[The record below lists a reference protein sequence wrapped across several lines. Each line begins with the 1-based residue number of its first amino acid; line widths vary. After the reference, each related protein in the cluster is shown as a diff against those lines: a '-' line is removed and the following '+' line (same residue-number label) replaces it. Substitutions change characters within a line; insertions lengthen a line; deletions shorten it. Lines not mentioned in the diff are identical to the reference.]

1 MVRTAFIIGSL
12 LFAAP
17 AQAHDFWLQPI
28 SWDAKP
34 GARVPFTVEVGH
46 GAAREKWGAD
56 AKRVT
61 VLQVVGPSGRTDLR
75 RYFRPGGATP
85 HLIGTFPKQGLNV
98 VSLATS
104 LVPSELPAIRFN
116 DFLQVEGL
124 TPAIEARRA
133 AGATNRPGREL
144 YWRRAKTLIAFGP
157 ASARDNAL
165 ATRPLGL
172 SLEIVPKRNP
182 YSLGADRRLPV
193 QILFEGRPLAGALVK
208 LTSLEFDAK
217 PIATGRS
224 DGRGLVTF
232 RVPNVG
238 SWLVNVIWTKRI
250 ANPAAEFET
259 TFSSLTFGYPPRHA
273 R

>member
-1 MVRTAFIIGSL
+1 MVRDAFLIGL
-12 LFAAP
+12 LLIAAP
-17 AQAHDFWLQPI
+17 AQAHDFWLQPTR
-28 SWDAKP
+28 WDAKL

-56 AKRVT
+56 ARRVT
-61 VLQVVGPSGRTDLR
+61 ALKVAGPSGPVDLR
-75 RYFRPGGATP
+75 RYFRAGGAIP
-85 HLIGTFPKQGLNV
+85 HLTGIFPKQGLYV

-133 AGATNRPGREL
+133 AGTTNRPGREL
-144 YWRRAKTLIAFGP
+144 YWRRAKTLVAFGP
-157 ASARDNAL
+157 ASAADNML
-165 ATRPLGL
+165 ATRPLGFN
-172 SLEIVPKRNP
+172 LEIVPRRNP

-217 PIATGRS
+217 PVATGRT

-232 RVPNVG
+232 RVPQVG

-259 TFSSLTFGYPPRHA
+259 TFSSLTFGYPARHA

>member
-1 MVRTAFIIGSL
+1 MVRNAFIIGPL

-17 AQAHDFWLQPI
+17 AQAHDFWLQPTR
-28 SWDAKP
+28 WDAGP
-34 GARVPFTVEVGH
+34 GARLPFTVEVGH
-46 GAAREKWGAD
+46 GAAREKWGGE

-61 VLQVVGPSGRTDLR
+61 ALQVAGPSGPVDLR
-75 RYFRPGGATP
+75 RYFRPGGAVP
-85 HLIGTFPKQGLNV
+85 HLTGTFGKRGLYV
-98 VSLATS
+98 VSLVTS
-104 LVPSELPAIRFN
+104 KVPSELPSIRFN

-133 AGATNRPGREL
+133 AGTTNRPGREL

-157 ASARDNAL
+157 ASAADNAL

-172 SLEIVPKRNP
+172 SLEIVPRRNP

-193 QILFEGRPLAGALVK
+193 QVLFEGRPLGGALVK

-217 PIATGRS
+217 PIATGRT
-224 DGRGLVTF
+224 DGRGLVAF
-232 RVPNVG
+232 RVPPVG

-259 TFSSLTFGYPPRHA
+259 TFSSLTFGYAPRHA